1 MEARNSE
8 VIYNIPR
15 TPCDVYS
22 IDEDSIR
29 VPLLSRV
36 LKDGASRS
44 LKEKLK
50 HIKFIRRWL
59 ASWNRERTAI
69 TNAQTNQEITE

>member
-1 MEARNSE
+1 MEARNSD
-8 VIYNIPR
+8 VRYNIPR

-36 LKDGASRS
+36 FKDGASRS

-50 HIKFIRRWL
+50 HINVL
-59 ASWNRERTAI
+59 
-69 TNAQTNQEITE
+69 

>member
-8 VIYNIPR
+8 VTYNIPR

-50 HIKFIRRWL
+50 HIKFI
-59 ASWNRERTAI
+59 
-69 TNAQTNQEITE
+69 